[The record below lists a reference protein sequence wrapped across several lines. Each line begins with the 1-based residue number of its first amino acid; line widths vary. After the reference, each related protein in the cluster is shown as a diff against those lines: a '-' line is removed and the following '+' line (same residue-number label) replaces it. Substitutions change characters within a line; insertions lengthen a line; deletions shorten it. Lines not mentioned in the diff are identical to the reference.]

1 MAAYD
6 MFNEMLESIQQDTVR
21 LLFHV
26 RVEQK
31 EAEKRARKRA
41 KEVQHREVTN
51 SGLRWE
57 SQLTTIVNALPLT
70 TNISIYQ
77 SKLRVSSSG
86 CPHKGALP
94 PRMR

>member
-31 EAEKRARKRA
+31 VEREA
-41 KEVQHREVTN
+41 
-51 SGLRWE
+51 S
-57 SQLTTIVNALPLT
+57 SQ
-70 TNISIYQ
+70 
-77 SKLRVSSSG
+77 K
-86 CPHKGALP
+86 
-94 PRMR
+94 